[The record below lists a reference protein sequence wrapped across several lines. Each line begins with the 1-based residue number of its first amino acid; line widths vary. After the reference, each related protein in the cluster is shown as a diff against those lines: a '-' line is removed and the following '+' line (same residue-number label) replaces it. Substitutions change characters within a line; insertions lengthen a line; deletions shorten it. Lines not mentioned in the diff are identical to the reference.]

1 MDGPSGRHS
10 LTEGLVTN
18 GSLDT
23 LPQSGRCGLPV
34 IRPQYVRIS
43 RIESRSWSL
52 LGDNELMGTNEFQ
65 RLLLQNA
72 AFAPPCHI
80 VSGIPESTRTLRIP
94 NVPHSI
100 AEELWHIVFWQDHFL
115 RCARLKEFVYPQHAS
130 LGWRR
135 LDSVSDSQWEELVA
149 QFESGLTEA
158 ADIAGQTRLAERYSN
173 FEEPG
178 SGTGRLTLLE
188 LIVNLA
194 VHNAYHL
201 GRIVQ
206 LRQFSGCWPPRAAGD
221 TW

>member
-1 MDGPSGRHS
+1 MKA
-10 LTEGLVTN
+10 
-18 GSLDT
+18 
-23 LPQSGRCGLPV
+23 
-34 IRPQYVRIS
+34 
-43 RIESRSWSL
+43 
-52 LGDNELMGTNEFQ
+52 TNEFQ

-72 AFAPPCHI
+72 AFTPPCHI
-80 VSGIPESTRTLRIP
+80 VSAIPENARTLRIP

-115 RCARLKEFVYPQHAS
+115 RCARREDLAYPQHAK
-130 LGWRR
+130 LGWRQ
-135 LDSVSDSQWEELVA
+135 LDSFSDSQWQELVA

-158 ADIAGQTRLAERYSN
+158 ADIAGQTRLAESYSTL
-173 FEEPG
+173 EEPG
-178 SGTGRLTLLE
+178 SGTGPLTLLE

-206 LRQFSGCWPPRAAGD
+206 LRQISGCWPPPAGGD